1 MRLLFAL
8 VFICIASTGFSQKL
22 KFKIDGLEDTTVH
35 LIRYFGKGLFYAD
48 TAVTKNGIAEF
59 DGSKQKSGILA
70 LFLPGQK
77 MLEFIYND
85 EDVSIEAALPDLMGS
100 AKVKKSEENKVFH
113 AYVKYMN
120 SQRIEANRIVEQRKG
135 HTEGSEQYK
144 KLTDQIIQTTE
155 NVVAYQQAIVENHS
169 DKLVSRIVKM
179 SMDVEIPDPPR
190 NEAGD
195 IIDSNFKF
203 FYFRKHYFDNIDLT
217 DDRLV
222 RTPIYHSKMKQYF
235 SKNMMIQHW
244 DTILYYAFDLCDRFN
259 PKSEM
264 FQYTVS
270 WITST
275 YEKSK
280 IMGMDKVFV
289 MMGDKYFCP
298 RDENGKSQ
306 AHWMKEENLKT
317 LCDKVEA
324 NINLVIGAQPP
335 NIRLRDTTDVT
346 WKGFYSLD
354 AEYTILYFWDPNC
367 GHCKKITPKLQ
378 TLYEKKFRE
387 RNIEIFAVGKAIGE
401 EFVKWKEYIHENNL
415 EFINVALTD
424 KLFTEATADARKFI
438 PKHTTLE
445 SLNYQQTYD
454 IYATPKVFIL
464 DKDKKIIAKSLS
476 ISQLE
481 DLLDRL
487 QKMPNAEKLFPP
499 EEDPEE
505 EQMH

>member
-1 MRLLFAL
+1 MKFLIVLVLICVSFA
-8 VFICIASTGFSQKL
+8 ASSQKL

-48 TAVTKNGIAEF
+48 TAFVKNEIAEF
-59 DGSKQKSGILA
+59 DGSKQKAGILA
-70 LFLPGQK
+70 LFLPDQK
-77 MLEFIYND
+77 MLEFIYNE
-85 EDVSIEAALPDLMGS
+85 EDVFIEASLPDMMGT

-120 SQRIEANRIVEQRKG
+120 QQRNDANRFVEQRKG
-135 HTEGSEQYK
+135 HPIDSENYN
-144 KLTDQIIQTTE
+144 KLTDQIAQTTK
-155 NVVAYQQAIVENHS
+155 NVVGYQNELVKNNEGM
-169 DKLVSRIVKM
+169 LVSKIIKM
-179 SMDVEIPDPPR
+179 STDIEIPEAPT

-203 FYFRKHYFDNIDLT
+203 FYYREHYFDNIDFS

-222 RTPIYHSKMKQYF
+222 RTPIYHNKLEQYF
-235 SKNMMIQHW
+235 SKQMMIQHW
-244 DTILYYAFDLCDRFN
+244 DTILYYAFDLCDRLD
-259 PKSEM
+259 PKSDI

-270 WITST
+270 WITSN

-289 MMGDKYFCP
+289 MMGNKYFCP

-306 AHWMKEENLKT
+306 AHWMKEENLKK
-317 LCDKVEA
+317 LCDKVKT
-324 NINLVIGAQPP
+324 NLNLVIGSRPP
-335 NIRLRDTTDVT
+335 NIRLRDTSDVT
-346 WKGFYSLD
+346 WKGFYSLNSD
-354 AEYTILYFWDPNC
+354 YTILYFWDPNC

-387 RNIEIFAVGKAIGE
+387 RNIEIFAVGKAVGE
-401 EFVKWKEYIHENNL
+401 EFHKWKEYIHENNL

-424 KLFTEATADARKFI
+424 KLYKDATEDARRFI
-438 PKHTTLE
+438 PEYTTLE

-454 IYATPKVFIL
+454 IFATPKVFIL

-481 DLLDRL
+481 DLMDRL
-487 QKMPNAEKLFPP
+487 QKVPNSEKLFPP
-499 EEDPEE
+499 EEDPED